1 MQKPGKHRLR
11 RLLSNFIDIYANLP
25 DIMLDQRLH
34 PRLWFMHELRTSYK
48 ARKEA
53 AHYFLLAAALNKS
66 AVVGNARNVRV
77 LLKYVHDI
85 LRRQGESLYTLEDP
99 SAFRGVIERFENESR
114 LFGKLGPKK
123 DKIPGI
129 LASVNKFVNQKANG
143 DLIKYAEKLA
153 SNGKKP
159 ADMVE
164 ILAYNIGWMGGRY
177 KADSWLYMKWMV
189 RHKPDL
195 GLFKCF
201 SPKDLL
207 IPLTTPVLR
216 VGIALGLVGD
226 NSIIEAFS
234 SYEKTR
240 EWWEN
245 YGKNKARTIEKVQLK
260 LTKYVKTFSPS
271 DPVKVDHPF
280 FVLGRWLEGFD
291 LSLEFLTR
299 SLDLFNAIHR
309 KIQNRKPPIKYLVQ
323 VPHEGQ
329 TIGAFGSME
338 RIVAEKLLKKGIW
351 FNYEPL
357 LFHFPG
363 RVYDGR
369 VEILWYKPDFILRK
383 TIKGKK
389 VILEP
394 HGRWEERDIRKF
406 SFFKKSYGEFFVL
419 ILIVSDKM
427 LDTISKEREAYDYIW
442 SIKNFEREL
451 DDLLKGECD

>member
-1 MQKPGKHRLR
+1 MQERENHRLR
-11 RLLSNFIDIYANLP
+11 KLLSNFIDIYANLP

-77 LLKYVHDI
+77 LLKYVHDV

-99 SAFRGVIERFENESR
+99 SAFRDVIERFKNESR

-129 LASVNKFVNQKANG
+129 LASVNRFVNQRANG

-153 SNGKKP
+153 SIGKKP

-189 RHKPDL
+189 RPKPDL
-195 GLFKCF
+195 RLFKCF

-207 IPLTTPVLR
+207 IPLTTPILR
-216 VGIALGLVGD
+216 VGIALRLVNN

-291 LSLEFLTR
+291 LSLDFLTR
-299 SLDLFNAIHR
+299 SLELFNRIHR
-309 KIQNRKPPIKYLVQ
+309 RTQNRKPPIKYLVQ

-329 TIGAFGSME
+329 TIGAFGSIE
-338 RIVAEKLLKKGIW
+338 RIVAEKLLKKGVW

-357 LFHFPG
+357 LFYLPA
-363 RVYDGR
+363 RAYDGR
-369 VEILWYKPDFILRK
+369 LEILSYKPDFILRK
-383 TIKGKK
+383 TINGKK
-389 VILEP
+389 VVLEP

-406 SFFKKSYGEFFVL
+406 SLFRKSYGEFFVL

-427 LDTISKEREAYDYIW
+427 LGLSLIHI
-442 SIKNFEREL
+442 
-451 DDLLKGECD
+451 